1 MFLRTLFNSAH
12 HSFGRG
18 CERNVITYSSLIGAC
33 EKTGQWELAFE
44 LFRRMKSEGIQP
56 NIITFNSMIT
66 TCASSAKWA
75 QACEVYNYMIQDGC
89 RPDPTTYLTLLGA
102 LMKGRGQWTAALSI
116 AEDMPRNGY
125 SRPDQ
130 TIYNALMEIL
140 WISGDTSAQ
149 TKALQLWRTAQENGI
164 IKSVT
169 HRQSM
174 RTCEPRCLSADSL
187 SSCKAEN
194 LLSKSSR
201 VPQP

>member
-1 MFLRTLFNSAH
+1 
-12 HSFGRG
+12 
-18 CERNVITYSSLIGAC
+18 
-33 EKTGQWELAFE
+33 
-44 LFRRMKSEGIQP
+44 MKSEGIQP

-116 AEDMPRNGY
+116 AEDMPRHGY

-164 IKSVT
+164 IKCRPTTSIQTIYAIIAVCRFAVQLQGREFT
-169 HRQSM
+169 VEVF
-174 RTCEPRCLSADSL
+174 TCAAAVITVLMWL
-187 SSCKAEN
+187 K
-194 LLSKSSR
+194 KIK
-201 VPQP
+201 